1 MSSDQYLKGNW
12 LKGYS
17 MDPKKRDYNQIAESL
32 RGLEMERQKKI
43 DNSMVTQEQKNERD
57 FLNDLESDINYQQV
71 KELGEKPVP
80 KRPSIKF
87 RHPMLDDPRVK
98 SNPNYNIIE
107 AHNTW
112 YDSDG
117 GKRRTKR
124 RGRKRRGGMMVGQ
137 RRPITDVVREITPE
151 SVVTLDFNTPESL
164 AIAFENAIKDI
175 KNANQIS
182 LMKTGSLN
190 KNRTMFIL
198 LIIMGVY
205 SFLQPSQ
212 VPALTGDVLESART
226 TYMRQIVSEYTAT
239 EVENKMK
246 LFSSAVSQTR
256 FVFQNSAPMTSAE
269 IMDFLKTNSVVRPVI
284 ESVQSAIQT
293 LSFVGGETSTTIN
306 AIYGMFFG
314 KKTLMEHMENFKN
327 LGGSVTVIGLLTF
340 AMFITMKITSPILN
354 LTNSIISKF
363 SNSTTRRLRETQR
376 YFADRPTTD
385 INTIMIMKVD
395 GRDYTVT
402 LDEIREIID
411 MDKSPIMVSTIDWF
425 LAKLFEHEEAW
436 TVEDEDE
443 SVGATVQTLHTA
455 LTNETARSLETV
467 STIGYGDDL
476 DRISKF
482 ISEKF
487 GAPIQQAM
495 QIATIGCTNLYESLL
510 KTTGY
515 TVGREETDNMISSQG
530 TEISDITMESEKGL
544 RFNDLQIETMTI
556 DAVVSSVQHSSLLT
570 DREKR
575 SVVNQLTITDGEFA
589 GRTAFGGR
597 HRRRHLSHIHKTK
610 RRLSK
615 KYKKKTSKRRR

>member
-1 MSSDQYLKGNW
+1 MNSDQYLKGNW

-17 MDPKKRDYNQIAESL
+17 LDPKKRDYNKIAESL
-32 RGLEMERQKKI
+32 RGLEMERQKNT
-43 DNSMVTQEQKNERD
+43 DNSMITQEQKNERD
-57 FLNDLESDINYQQV
+57 FLNNLESDINYQQV
-71 KELGEKPVP
+71 KELGEEHVP
-80 KRPSIKF
+80 KRSLKF
-87 RHPMLDDPRVK
+87 RHPMLDDPRVRN
-98 SNPNYNIIE
+98 NPNYKTIE

-117 GKRRTKR
+117 GKRRTKKH
-124 RGRKRRGGMMVGQ
+124 GRKRRGGMMVGQ
-137 RRPITDVVREITPE
+137 RRPITEVIRDITPE

-164 AIAFENAIKDI
+164 AVAFENAIKDI
-175 KNANQIS
+175 KNANQLS
-182 LMKTGSLN
+182 LMKTGSIN

-212 VPALTGDVLESART
+212 VPALTGQALESART
-226 TYMRQIVSEYTAT
+226 TYMRQIVNEFSAT

-256 FVFQNSAPMTSAE
+256 FVFQNSAPMTSTE
-269 IMDFLKTNSVVRPVI
+269 ILDFLKTNSVVRPVI
-284 ESVQSAIQT
+284 ENIQSAIQS
-293 LSFVGGETSTTIN
+293 LSFVGGEASTTITS
-306 AIYGMFFG
+306 IYGMFFG
-314 KKTLMEHMENFKN
+314 KKTLAEHMENFKN

-436 TVEDEDE
+436 TVEADDE

-467 STIGYGDDL
+467 STIGYGDDW

-482 ISEKF
+482 INTQF
-487 GAPIQQAM
+487 GVPIQQAM

-515 TVGREETDNMISSQG
+515 TIGKEETDNIISSQD
-530 TEISDITMESEKGL
+530 TEISDITMESEKGV
-544 RFNDLQIETMTI
+544 RFNDLQIETMAI
-556 DAVVSSVQHSSLLT
+556 DAVVSSVQNSALLT

-575 SVVNQLTITDGEFA
+575 SVVNQLTITDSEFA

-597 HRRRHLSHIHKTK
+597 RRRKLSNKTK
-610 RRLSK
+610 KRSSK
-615 KYKKKTSKRRR
+615 KYKKKTHKRRR

>member
-1 MSSDQYLKGNW
+1 MNSDQYLKGNW

-17 MDPKKRDYNQIAESL
+17 LDPKKRDYNKIAESL
-32 RGLEMERQKKI
+32 RGLEMERQKNT
-43 DNSMVTQEQKNERD
+43 DNSMITQEQKNERD
-57 FLNDLESDINYQQV
+57 FLNNLESDINYQQV
-71 KELGEKPVP
+71 KELGEEPVP
-80 KRPSIKF
+80 KRSLKF
-87 RHPMLDDPRVK
+87 RHPMLDDPRVRN
-98 SNPNYNIIE
+98 NPNYKTIE

-117 GKRRTKR
+117 GKRRTKKH
-124 RGRKRRGGMMVGQ
+124 GRKRRGGMMVGQ
-137 RRPITDVVREITPE
+137 RRPITEVIRDITPE

-164 AIAFENAIKDI
+164 AVAFENAIKDI
-175 KNANQIS
+175 KNANQLS
-182 LMKTGSLN
+182 LMKTGSIN

-212 VPALTGDVLESART
+212 VPALTGQALESART
-226 TYMRQIVSEYTAT
+226 TYMRQIVNEFSAT

-256 FVFQNSAPMTSAE
+256 FVFQNSAPMTSTE
-269 IMDFLKTNSVVRPVI
+269 ILDFLKTNSVVRPII
-284 ESVQSAIQT
+284 ENIQSAIQS
-293 LSFVGGETSTTIN
+293 LSFVGGEASTTITS
-306 AIYGMFFG
+306 IYGMFFG
-314 KKTLMEHMENFKN
+314 KKTLAEHMENFKN

-436 TVEDEDE
+436 TVEADDE

-467 STIGYGDDL
+467 STIGYGDDW

-482 ISEKF
+482 INTQF
-487 GAPIQQAM
+487 GVPIQQAM

-515 TVGREETDNMISSQG
+515 TIGKEETDNIISSQD
-530 TEISDITMESEKGL
+530 TEISDITMESEKGV
-544 RFNDLQIETMTI
+544 RFNDLQIETMAI
-556 DAVVSSVQHSSLLT
+556 DAVVSSVQNSALLT

-575 SVVNQLTITDGEFA
+575 SVVNQLTITDSEFA

-597 HRRRHLSHIHKTK
+597 RRRKLSNKTK
-610 RRLSK
+610 KRSSK
-615 KYKKKTSKRRR
+615 KYKKKTHKRRR